1 MIKLVYYRHNVNI
14 PQAEMLK
21 HKINVNE
28 LTIVLKGEVIYTVNG
43 KRIPL
48 HSGDG
53 VFIQNGSFRQR
64 TPIKSADYVS
74 FNFSSDFPCNL
85 PTFINGCASDVV
97 CEIINAF
104 DSIHQ
109 YTSNLEDKRFS
120 LLLECLL
127 KQIEVQRTIEL
138 EPPLVS
144 KIKNYVRLNLDKK
157 ISLTGVSEQLH
168 YSVSH
173 LEMIFKQTTSLS
185 ITAYIIKKR
194 IEKAKQLLIEQ
205 VLTLTEVAEAVGFTD
220 YNYFSRIF
228 KKEVGTSPLTFRKSY
243 TL

>member
-1 MIKLVYYRHNVNI
+1 MIEVVYYRHNLNHA
-14 PQAEMLK
+14 QAEISK
-21 HKINVNE
+21 HKMNFDE
-28 LTIVLKGEVIYTVNG
+28 LTIVLKGELTYTVNG
-43 KRIPL
+43 KKITL
-48 HSGDG
+48 SSGDG
-53 VFIQNGSFRQR
+53 VYIKSGSVRQR
-64 TPIKSADYVS
+64 KPILCADYVS
-74 FNFSSDFPCNL
+74 FNFKSDVDFDL
-85 PTFINGCASDVV
+85 PIFLNNIASDVV
-97 CEIINAF
+97 CDLINAF
-104 DSIHQ
+104 DSVHQ

-157 ISLTGVSEQLH
+157 ITLLSVGEAVN

-173 LEMIFKQTTSLS
+173 CEMIFKQTTSLS

-194 IEKAKQLLIEQ
+194 IEKAKQLLIERI
-205 VLTLTEVAEAVGFTD
+205 LTLTEVAEAVGFTD

-243 TL
+243 SV

>member
-1 MIKLVYYRHNVNI
+1 MIKLVYYRHNANNA
-14 PQAEMLK
+14 QAEILK

-28 LTIVLKGEVIYTVNG
+28 LTIILKGEVTYTVNG
-43 KRIPL
+43 KRICL
-48 HSGDG
+48 SSGDG
-53 VFIQNGSFRQR
+53 VFIQNGSLRHR
-64 TPIKSADYVS
+64 KPISHAEYVS
-74 FNFSSDFPCNL
+74 FNFSSDFSYNL
-85 PTFINGCASDVV
+85 PNFISGCASEVV
-97 CEIINAF
+97 YEIINTF
-104 DSIHQ
+104 DLIHQ
-109 YTSNLEDKRFS
+109 YTSNLEDERFS

-127 KQIEVQRTIEL
+127 KQIEVQRTIEA

-157 ISLTGVSEQLH
+157 ISLTDVSDETH

-194 IEKAKQLLIEQ
+194 IEKAKQLLIER
-205 VLTLTEVAEAVGFTD
+205 VLTLNEVAEAVGFTD

-228 KKEVGTSPLTFRKSY
+228 KKEVGVSPLTFRKSY